1 MVPVGINLRDILVV
15 HPEEDLGAFEGRV
28 LALDAYNAIYQFLSS
43 IRQPDGTPLMDSQGR
58 VTSHLS
64 GVLYRTS
71 SIMAK
76 GVRMVFVF
84 DGPPHPL
91 KKETLEARRDVRE
104 KARKDWKVALE
115 EGDMEGAR
123 MKAQQTSVLDK
134 AMVVEVKDLLD
145 AMGIPWV
152 DAPGDGEAQASYMSA
167 KGDVWAVASQDYDSL
182 LFGSELLVRNATL
195 SGRRKLPGRGRREY
209 VQVVPERVDLRENL
223 KAMGLTREQL
233 VDAAILVGTDF
244 NPGIKGIG
252 PKSAIKLVRAHKDL
266 EGVLRVKDVEV
277 EHADEIRSIF
287 LEPAKTDDYDTDFGK
302 VDESAALRMLV
313 DDHQFSESRVLS
325 ALKKLDMRS
334 PEPSNQR
341 SLDAFF

>member
-1 MVPVGINLRDILVV
+1 MGINLRDILVV

-28 LALDAYNAIYQFLSS
+28 LALDAYNTIYQYLSS

-91 KKETLEARRDVRE
+91 KKETLETRREVRE
-104 KARKDWKVALE
+104 KARKDWKAALE
-115 EGDMEGAR
+115 VGDIEGAR

-134 AMVVEVKDLLD
+134 TMVAEVKDLLD
-145 AMGIPWV
+145 AMGVPWV
-152 DAPGDGEAQASYMSA
+152 DALGDGEAQASYMNA

-252 PKSAIKLVRAHKDL
+252 PKSAIKLLKAHRDL

-287 LEPAKTDDYDTDFGK
+287 LEPLVTDDYDTDFRRA
-302 VDESAALRMLV
+302 DESAALRMLV

-325 ALKKLDMRS
+325 ALKKLEVKAA
-334 PEPSNQR
+334 EPTQQR
-341 SLDAFF
+341 SLDAFL

>member
-1 MVPVGINLRDILVV
+1 MGINLRDVLLV
-15 HPEEDLGAFEGRV
+15 HPEEDVTAFEGRV

-43 IRQPDGTPLMDSQGR
+43 IRQPDGTPLKDAKGR

-84 DGPPHPL
+84 DGAPHPL
-91 KKETLEARRDVRE
+91 KKDTLEARREVKR
-104 KARKDWKVALE
+104 KARKEWEAALA

-134 AMVVEVKDLLD
+134 SMVAETKVLLD
-145 AMGIPWV
+145 VMGVPWV

-182 LFGSELLVRNATL
+182 LYGSSLLVRNATL

-209 VQVVPERVDLRENL
+209 VQVVPERVDLQENL

-252 PKSAIKLVRAHKDL
+252 PKSAIKLLKAHRDL
-266 EGVLRVKDVEV
+266 EGVLRAKGEEV

-287 LEPAKTDDYDTDFGK
+287 LDPGVNDDYSTSFRK
-302 VDESAALRMLV
+302 VDEDAALRLLV
-313 DDHQFSESRVLS
+313 DDHQFSESRVRS
-325 ALKKLDMRS
+325 ALLKLEVKA
-334 PEPSNQR
+334 PEPTHQR

>member
-1 MVPVGINLRDILVV
+1 MGINLRDVLLV
-15 HPEEDLGAFEGRV
+15 HPEEDVTAFEGRV
-28 LALDAYNAIYQFLSS
+28 LALDAYNTIYQFLSS
-43 IRQPDGTPLMDSQGR
+43 IRQPDGTPLKDAKGR

-84 DGPPHPL
+84 DGAPHPL
-91 KKETLEARRDVRE
+91 KKDTLEARREVKR
-104 KARKDWKVALE
+104 KARKAWEAALA

-134 AMVVEVKDLLD
+134 SMVAEAKVLLD
-145 AMGIPWV
+145 AMGVPWV

-182 LFGSELLVRNATL
+182 LYGSSLLVRNATL

-209 VQVVPERVDLRENL
+209 VQVVPERVDLQENL

-252 PKSAIKLVRAHKDL
+252 PKSAIKLLKAHRDL
-266 EGVLRVKDVEV
+266 EGVLRAKAEEV
-277 EHADEIRSIF
+277 DHADEIRSIF
-287 LEPAKTDDYDTDFGK
+287 LDPGVNDDYSTSFKK
-302 VDESAALRMLV
+302 VDEDAALRLLV
-313 DDHQFSESRVLS
+313 DDHQFSESRVRS
-325 ALKKLDMRS
+325 ALRKLEVKA
-334 PEPSNQR
+334 PEPTQQR

>member
-1 MVPVGINLRDILVV
+1 MGINLRDVLIA
-15 HPEEDLGAFEGRV
+15 HPEEDITAFEGRV

-43 IRQPDGTPLMDSQGR
+43 IRQSDGTPLMDAQGS

-84 DGPPHPL
+84 DGPAHPL
-91 KKETLEARRDVRE
+91 KMETLEARREVKRRARKAWE
-104 KARKDWKVALE
+104 KALA

-134 AMVVEVKDLLD
+134 AMVAETKDLLD
-145 AMGIPWV
+145 AMGVPWV
-152 DAPGDGEAQASYMSA
+152 DALGDGEAQASYMSA

-182 LFGSELLVRNATL
+182 LYGSSLLVRNATL

-209 VQVVPERVDLRENL
+209 VQVVPERVDLAENL
-223 KAMGLTREQL
+223 KAIGLTREQL

-244 NPGIKGIG
+244 NHGIKGIG
-252 PKSAIKLVRAHKDL
+252 PKSAIKLVKANRDL
-266 EGVLRVKDVEV
+266 EGVLRAKGEEV
-277 EHADEIRSIF
+277 EHADEIRAIF
-287 LEPAKTDDYDTDFGK
+287 LRPAVTDEYTTTFRK
-302 VDESAALRMLV
+302 VDEDAVLRMLV
-313 DDHQFSESRVLS
+313 GDHQFSESRVRS
-325 ALKKLDMRS
+325 ALRKLEVKAA
-334 PEPSNQR
+334 EPTQQR

>member
-1 MVPVGINLRDILVV
+1 VGINLRDVLLV
-15 HPEEDLGAFEGRV
+15 HPEEDVTAFEGRV

-43 IRQPDGTPLMDSQGR
+43 IRQPDGTPLKDAKGR

-84 DGPPHPL
+84 DGPPHVL
-91 KKETLEARRDVRE
+91 KMDTLEARREVKR
-104 KARKDWKVALE
+104 KARKAWEAALA

-134 AMVVEVKDLLD
+134 SMVAEVKVLLD
-145 AMGIPWV
+145 VMGIPWV

-182 LFGSELLVRNATL
+182 LYGSTLLVRNATL

-209 VQVVPERVDLRENL
+209 VQVVPERVDLQENL

-252 PKSAIKLVRAHKDL
+252 PKSAIKLLKAHRDL
-266 EGVLRVKDVEV
+266 EGVLRAKGEEV

-287 LEPAKTDDYDTDFGK
+287 LYPGVNDDYSTSFRK
-302 VDESAALRMLV
+302 VDEDAALRLLV
-313 DDHQFSESRVLS
+313 DDHQFSESRVRS
-325 ALKKLDMRS
+325 ALRKLEVM
-334 PEPSNQR
+334 PAEPTQQR

>member
-1 MVPVGINLRDILVV
+1 MGINLRDILVV

>member
-1 MVPVGINLRDILVV
+1 MGINLRDVLVA
-15 HPEEDLGAFEGRV
+15 HPEEDVAAFEGRL

-43 IRQPDGTPLMDSQGR
+43 IRQPDGTPLMDAQGR

-91 KKETLEARRDVRE
+91 KMETLEARKEVKR
-104 KARKDWKVALE
+104 KAQKAWEEALE
-115 EGDMEGAR
+115 AGDMEGAR
-123 MKAQQTSVLDK
+123 MKAQQTSRLDK
-134 AMVVEVKDLLD
+134 AMVAEAKVLLD
-145 AMGIPWV
+145 AMGVPWV
-152 DAPGDGEAQASYMSA
+152 DAPADGEAQASYMSA
-167 KGDVWAVASQDYDSL
+167 AGDVWAVASQDYDSL
-182 LFGSELLVRNATL
+182 LYGSSLLVRNATL

-209 VQVVPERVDLRENL
+209 VQVVPERVDLEENL
-223 KAMGLTREQL
+223 KAIGLTREQL

-244 NPGIKGIG
+244 NPGVKGIG
-252 PKSAIKLVRAHKDL
+252 PKSAIKLLKAHRDL
-266 EGVLRVKDVEV
+266 EGVMRAKELEV

-287 LEPAKTDDYDTDFGK
+287 LEPAVSDDYTTRFGR
-302 VDESAALRMLV
+302 VDEEAALRLLV
-313 DDHQFSESRVLS
+313 DDHQFSESRVRS
-325 ALKKLDMRS
+325 ALKKLEVKAI
-334 PEPSNQR
+334 EPTQQR

>member
-1 MVPVGINLRDILVV
+1 VGINLRDILVV
-15 HPEEDLGAFEGRV
+15 HPEEDVGAFQGRV
-28 LALDAYNAIYQFLSS
+28 LALDAYNTIYQFLSS

-91 KKETLEARRDVRE
+91 KKDTIAARRKVRE

-115 EGDMEGAR
+115 EGDVEGAR

-134 AMVVEVKDLLD
+134 TMVAEVKDLLD
-145 AMGIPWV
+145 VMGVPWV
-152 DAPGDGEAQASYMSA
+152 DALGDGEAQASYMSA
-167 KGDVWAVASQDYDSL
+167 KGDVWAVASQDYDCL
-182 LFGSELLVRNATL
+182 LFGSEMLVRNATL

-223 KAMGLTREQL
+223 EAMGLTREQL

-244 NPGIKGIG
+244 NPGVKGIG
-252 PKSAIKLVRAHKDL
+252 PKSAIKLVKAHRDL

-287 LEPAKTDDYDTDFGK
+287 LEPSVTDDYDTGFQR
-302 VDESAALRMLV
+302 VDVSAALRMLV
-313 DDHQFSESRVLS
+313 DDHQFSESRVRS
-325 ALKKLDMRS
+325 ALKKLELKS
-334 PEPSNQR
+334 PEPSKQR
-341 SLDAFF
+341 SLDSYF

>member
-1 MVPVGINLRDILVV
+1 MGINLRDVLLA
-15 HPEEDLGAFEGRV
+15 HPEEDVTAFEGRV

-43 IRQPDGTPLMDSQGR
+43 IRQPDGTPLKDAKGR

-91 KKETLEARRDVRE
+91 KMDTLEARREVKR
-104 KARKDWKVALE
+104 KARKAWEAALA

-134 AMVVEVKDLLD
+134 SMVAETKDLLD
-145 AMGIPWV
+145 AMGVPWV
-152 DAPGDGEAQASYMSA
+152 DALADGEAQASYMSA
-167 KGDVWAVASQDYDSL
+167 KGDVWAVASQDYDCL
-182 LFGSELLVRNATL
+182 LYGSSLLVRNATL

-209 VQVVPERVDLRENL
+209 VQVVPERVDLQENL

-252 PKSAIKLVRAHKDL
+252 PKSAIKLLKAHRDL
-266 EGVLRVKDVEV
+266 EGVLRAKEVEV

-287 LEPAKTDDYDTDFGK
+287 LKPAVTDDYSADFRK
-302 VDESAALRMLV
+302 VDEDAALRMLV

-325 ALKKLDMRS
+325 ALRKMEVTAA
-334 PEPSNQR
+334 EPTQQR